1 MSLILIF
8 LATYLSK
15 VEREIIKL
23 EKDISPYVVSLRTNN
38 DNLIMTGTVVEKN
51 HIATVGFIGI
61 GQKVHIDD
69 KFGNVAI
76 GEVIGRDPSTGIHL
90 IKTEKELKIP
100 SIQEEIAK
108 GQMCYIYGNS
118 FGSMGLIGM
127 GFLQSPEG
135 ISFNFSV
142 PLSPGNN
149 GAGVFDSEG
158 NLLGIVGGC
167 VNRSVFYKNIF
178 RNTNNFAEAIK
189 IKYIL
194 NTVEQIKNIGVVK
207 RAWLGVIIE
216 NNELLNMGV
225 IVKEVIENS
234 PAEAAGI
241 KKGDIIIALN
251 DNNIPNLER
260 LKEMILIEE
269 PGNTIILKIIRD
281 KKKMEIPVKLEE
293 IKNKEPK
300 SPSDFKIEK
309 ITPKKFIETRDQL
322 KEFLTERILHLS
334 EELEELKE
342 ELEKL
347 K

>member
-1 MSLILIF
+1 MGFILIF

-15 VEREIIKL
+15 VEQEVIEL
-23 EKDISPYVVSLRTNN
+23 EKDISPYVVSLRTDN
-38 DNLIMTGTVVEKN
+38 DKLIMTGTVVENN

-61 GQKVHIDD
+61 GQIVHVED
-69 KFGNVAI
+69 KFGNI
-76 GEVIGRDPSTGIHL
+76 SKGEVIGRDPSTGIHL
-90 IKTEKELKIP
+90 IKTEKEFKAP
-100 SIQEEIAK
+100 SIHEEIRK
-108 GQMCYIYGNS
+108 GQICYIYGNS

-149 GAGVFDSEG
+149 GAGVFDSGG

-167 VNRSVFYKNIF
+167 VNRFASSINIF
-178 RNTNNFAEAIK
+178 GNTNNFAEAVK

-194 NTVEQIKNIGVVK
+194 NTVEQLKNIGVVK

-216 NNELLNMGV
+216 NNKLLNMGV

-234 PAEAAGI
+234 PAAEAGI
-241 KKGDIIIALN
+241 KKADIIIALN

-269 PGNTIILKIIRD
+269 PGNKVVLKIIRD
-281 KKKMEIPVKLEE
+281 KNRMEIPVKLGE
-293 IKNKEPK
+293 IKNEEPK
-300 SPSDFKIEK
+300 CPTDFKIEK
-309 ITPKKFIETRDQL
+309 ITPKKFIENREQL
-322 KEFLTERILHLS
+322 KEFLSDRIIKLS
-334 EELEELKE
+334 REVEELKG